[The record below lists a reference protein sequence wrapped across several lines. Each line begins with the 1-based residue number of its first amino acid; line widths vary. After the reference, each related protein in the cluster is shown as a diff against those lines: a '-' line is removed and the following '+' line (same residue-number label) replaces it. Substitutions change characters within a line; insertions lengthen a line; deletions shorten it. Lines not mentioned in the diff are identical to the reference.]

1 MKERL
6 QKRIAHSGITSRRKA
21 EELIKAG
28 KVSVNGQKVIEM
40 GYLVDDMDVIKVNG
54 KLIDVEKKVYY
65 MLNKPRQVLSSVS
78 DDRGRK
84 VVTDLIKVKERIYP
98 VGRLDYETT
107 GLIILTNDGEFA
119 NRMIHP
125 RYHLPKMYHVKIEG
139 ILTNDDINRLSKG
152 LTTKEERYQRAIVEN
167 VRRDK
172 KKKVTHFDMTI
183 FEGKNRQ
190 IRLMMEFL
198 GYDVLAL
205 SRLSIGP
212 LTLDKLP
219 SGKYRALTNH
229 EIKLLNKAV
238 NQND

>member
-1 MKERL
+1 MNERL

-172 KKKVTHFDMTI
+172 KKRVTHFDMTI